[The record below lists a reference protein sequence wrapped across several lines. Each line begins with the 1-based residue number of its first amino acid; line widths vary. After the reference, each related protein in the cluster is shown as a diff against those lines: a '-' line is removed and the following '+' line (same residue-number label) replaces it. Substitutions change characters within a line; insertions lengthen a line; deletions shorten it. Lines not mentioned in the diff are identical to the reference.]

1 MHLRFAPHVPARG
14 ALALALLA
22 ASAHAGEIRWESS
35 FEAALARAKAESK
48 IVLVAVN
55 MDGEGANERM
65 AKNVYRDDV
74 VAKLAADTVNV
85 IASPADHGSSDKPC
99 PLFKSLSC
107 TEHRAAADAAR
118 KAALKPDDDGN
129 IVAPQH
135 VFLDANG
142 APLVS
147 VPYEITSGELA
158 WCFVAAAKRADPMSK
173 LVLPSSA
180 RMPRRAVI
188 GALYDP
194 TTALGGAVQPV
205 TKKELLQLIKDVKKG
220 MPAEERQ
227 ASFRRILHSDLP
239 EAMKFI
245 EAELRS
251 GGGGGGGGGGAGA
264 PGGGGAGGGGGGA
277 GGGGS
282 ASGDGGG
289 EKHAGIL
296 HAMGVVSPAA
306 YWELAAEFLGR
317 DDVVLRGEAAVAL
330 EQMAAPAAVKA
341 LQERLTKEKDPKVA
355 KDVIRALAACGAG
368 DPKVRAQL
376 VQRLKKEKDD
386 LLRRNTIVALG
397 LVDADPDVRAVL
409 EEKLAKGDEGEK
421 IAAACAMA
429 LSRDETY
436 LASLETANAAAPGA
450 TVAHVLERAA
460 QVLRGGPMGLVQMS
474 VWTNCQDQ
482 IPRERTF
489 GKSGS

>member
-1 MHLRFAPHVPARG
+1 MHLRFLSLTFVRG
-14 ALALALLA
+14 ASAVVLVVTSAL
-22 ASAHAGEIRWESS
+22 AGEIRWEESLD
-35 FEAALARAKAESK
+35 AALARAKAESK
-48 IVLVAVN
+48 VVFVAVN

-74 VAKLAADTVNV
+74 VTKLAADTVNV
-85 IASPADHGSSDKPC
+85 IASPADHGAAGKPC
-99 PLFKSLSC
+99 PLFKTLSC
-107 TEHRAAADAAR
+107 TQHRAAADAAR
-118 KAALKPDDDGN
+118 ASALKPDADGN

-135 VFLDANG
+135 AFLDADG

-158 WCFVAAAKRADPMSK
+158 WCFVAAVKRADPKSS
-173 LVLPSSA
+173 LAFPSSA

-194 TTALGGAVQPV
+194 STALGGAVQPV

-220 MPAEERQ
+220 MDFEERQ
-227 ASFRRILHSDLP
+227 ANFRRILHSDLP

-251 GGGGGGGGGGAGA
+251 GGSAGGGGGQPSGD
-264 PGGGGAGGGGGGA
+264 GGAGGGAA
-277 GGGGS
+277 GGGN

-289 EKHAGIL
+289 EKHASIL
-296 HAMGVVSPAA
+296 HAMGVVSPPA

-355 KDVIRALAACGAG
+355 KDVIRALAACGAA
-368 DPKVRAQL
+368 DAKVRAQL

-397 LVDADPDVRAVL
+397 LVDPDPQVHAVL
-409 EEKLAKGDEGEK
+409 DELLANGSEGEK

-429 LSRDETY
+429 LSRDETF
-436 LASLETANAAAPGA
+436 LASLEKANAAAPGA
-450 TVAHVLERAA
+450 TIAHVLERAT
-460 QVLRGGPMGLVQMS
+460 QVLRGGAMGLVQMS

>member
-1 MHLRFAPHVPARG
+1 MHLRLHSLALVRG
-14 ALALALLA
+14 AAVLALFVTSAL
-22 ASAHAGEIRWESS
+22 AGEIRWEESLD
-35 FEAALARAKAESK
+35 AALARAKAESK
-48 IVLVAVN
+48 IVFVAVN

-65 AKNVYRDDV
+65 AKNVYRDDGV
-74 VAKLAADTVNV
+74 TKLAAATVNV
-85 IASPADHGSSDKPC
+85 IASTADHGAGDKPC
-99 PLFKSLSC
+99 PLFKTVSC
-107 TEHRAAADAAR
+107 AQHRAAADAAR
-118 KAALKPDDDGN
+118 TRALKPDAEGN

-135 VFLDANG
+135 AFLDADG
-142 APLVS
+142 GPLVS

-158 WCFVAAAKRADPMSK
+158 WCFVAAAKRADPTSK
-173 LVLPSSA
+173 LAFPSNA

-194 TTALGGAVQPV
+194 STALGGAVQPV
-205 TKKELLQLIKDVKKG
+205 TKKELLELIKSVKKG
-220 MPAEERQ
+220 MPSDERQ
-227 ASFRRILHSDLP
+227 AAFRRILHSDLP
-239 EAMKFI
+239 EAVKFI

-251 GGGGGGGGGGAGA
+251 GGGGGGGGGGA
-264 PGGGGAGGGGGGA
+264 PSGGGAGSGGGGGGG

-296 HAMGVVSPAA
+296 HAMGVVSPPA

-317 DDVVLRGEAAVAL
+317 DDAVLRGEAAVAL

-341 LQERLTKEKDPKVA
+341 LQERLSKEKDPKVA
-355 KDVIRALAACGAG
+355 KDVIRALAACGAA

-376 VQRLKKEKDD
+376 VQRSKKEKDD

-397 LVDADPDVRAVL
+397 LVDPDPDVRAVL
-409 EEKLAKGDEGEK
+409 ESMLGTGDEGER
-421 IAAACAMA
+421 IAAACAIA
-429 LSRDETY
+429 LTRDETF
-436 LASLETANAAAPGA
+436 LAALEKANAAGPGA
-450 TVAHVLERAA
+450 TLAHVLERAT

-474 VWTNCQDQ
+474 VWTHCQDQ

-489 GKSGS
+489 GKAGS